1 MTKPKRED
9 WQARIGRSHEANL
22 HRNLVKTHKAGGNT
36 TRAATLRRVRRRPK
50 RKQAT
55 A

>member
-1 MTKPKRED
+1 MTTAKREP

-22 HRNLVKTHKAGGNT
+22 HRDLVKTHKAAGNS

-50 RKQAT
+50 RKQVT